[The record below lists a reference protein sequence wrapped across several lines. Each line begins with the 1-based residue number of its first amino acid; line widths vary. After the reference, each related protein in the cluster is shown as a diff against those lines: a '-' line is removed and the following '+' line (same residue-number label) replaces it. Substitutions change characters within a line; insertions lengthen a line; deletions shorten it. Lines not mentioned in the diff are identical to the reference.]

1 MKINS
6 ANITIMVKD
15 MDAAINFYLSI
26 GLILKQRWDN
36 HYAMI
41 TAPDVVI
48 GLHPAEDKIE
58 NGNQI
63 SIGFM
68 IDNIDDAKKLM
79 EKNHIAYTFRDGK
92 SGLYV
97 NFNDP
102 DGTALYFTQPAWN

>member
-6 ANITIMVKD
+6 SNVTIMVKN
-15 MDAAINFYLSI
+15 MDAAINFYTSI
-26 GLILKQRWDN
+26 GLTLSQRWDD

-48 GLHPAEDKIE
+48 GLHPAEGNIE
-58 NGNQI
+58 SGNQI

-68 IDNIDDAKKLM
+68 IDDIADAKKIM
-79 EKNHIAYTFRDGK
+79 EENNIPYEFRDGK
-92 SGLYV
+92 SGKYV
-97 NFNDP
+97 NFKDP